1 MKVNDKVNYNFS
13 EPCCFCQHNNGEDN
27 DYPCKKCIHCA
38 NNEENKDN
46 QFDFIKNIKYWIG
59 YTRYKN
65 FSKEGKKCTN

>member
-1 MKVNDKVNYNFS
+1 MEKIVTILAISVS
-13 EPCCFCQHNNGEDN
+13 
-27 DYPCKKCIHCA
+27 IA

-65 FSKEGKKCTN
+65 FSKEGKKCTQLKNL